1 MARYWRC
8 NFSNNNNN
16 KTIEGNPVVNNTM
29 KRKKS
34 LQELFD
40 KTRMEKEA
48 NANIIVS
55 LYGTDFSDEQLP
67 PLSMENLAPFGT

>member
-1 MARYWRC
+1 
-8 NFSNNNNN
+8 
-16 KTIEGNPVVNNTM
+16 M